1 MKAKD
6 ILIPAGLIIA
16 WFVFAQRKALNLLSF
31 LITKIKLSFEGITP
45 ILNVNLVIQNPSNE
59 KYTINSFVGN
69 LQSGTE
75 IIGNVSSFV
84 PTVILPNSQ
93 TTYPLT
99 IRLSLIGVVSDL
111 IALIQQGSGIS
122 QTLILNGYLNAS
134 GIVAPVNIS
143 YKIG

>member
-1 MKAKD
+1 M
-6 ILIPAGLIIA
+6 
-16 WFVFAQRKALNLLSF
+16 
-31 LITKIKLSFEGITP
+31 
-45 ILNVNLVIQNPSNE
+45 VIQNPSNE